1 MKRLRVG
8 ATLAATVLGV
18 LLFATKADGATLTM
32 SMSPTVVAAG
42 SSVTVSSVT
51 PCAPAEAVAVL
62 FNAAPSAT
70 VEADTVADSSGA
82 WSASFTVPL
91 TVPPGT
97 YGVQAACSP
106 LGAFREYEPL
116 ALTVKYAVT
125 LVAKPVLG
133 SGGTYPNLS
142 GVLTRTADGAPI
154 AGAVLRFTTLKNVF
168 VCQGVTLSTGTASC
182 RGAARVLLSGGY
194 YVSYAG
200 DATHLAAITKGHTVS
215 IVA

>member
-1 MKRLRVG
+1 MKRLRV
-8 ATLAATVLGV
+8 AAALAATVLGALV
-18 LLFATKADGATLTM
+18 VGGRAGADTLTM
-32 SMSPTVVAAG
+32 SMTPTVVAPG

-70 VEADTVADSSGA
+70 VEADTVADATGA

-91 TVPPGT
+91 TVPVGT

-106 LGAFREYEPL
+106 LGSFREYTPL

-125 LVAKPVLG
+125 LVAKPILG

-154 AGAVLRFTTLKNVF
+154 VGAVLRFTSLKNVF
-168 VCQGVTLSTGTASC
+168 VCQGITLSTGTASC
-182 RGAARVLLSGGY
+182 RGAAKVLLGGGY

-200 DATHLAAITKGHTVS
+200 DATHLAAITKGHTLNV
-215 IVA
+215 VA